1 MAKITTFSSSFP
13 GGAPVETFSGS
24 DKTEKSG
31 ADVAT
36 GSFFSRIRRESG
48 ADAGE
53 RRRHSSPAP
62 EEWEQRRVKIT
73 ALGKEVAAT
82 RSPEV
87 IREYKNQIRKLLEAV
102 IAASLREKEI
112 RFTRRVR
119 GGMPRQEVLRTVEVI
134 DEKLNLLT
142 VDLMDEQARPIR
154 ILSRINEIEGLIVD
168 LWS

>member
-31 ADVAT
+31 ADVST

-62 EEWEQRRVKIT
+62 EEWEQMRVKIT

-87 IREYKNQIRKLLEAV
+87 IREYSNQKV
-102 IAASLREKEI
+102 IGSGHSRFFAGKRDSVYKAGARRNASAGGIENG
-112 RFTRRVR
+112 R
-119 GGMPRQEVLRTVEVI
+119 GYR
-134 DEKLNLLT
+134 
-142 VDLMDEQARPIR
+142 
-154 ILSRINEIEGLIVD
+154 
-168 LWS
+168 

>member
-1 MAKITTFSSSFP
+1 MQGARRSSVRRGIS
-13 GGAPVETFSGS
+13 AQQGS
-24 DKTEKSG
+24 HQC
-31 ADVAT
+31 
-36 GSFFSRIRRESG
+36 REDWHRNVVQPEWRHG
-48 ADAGE
+48 LEEAGD

-62 EEWEQRRVKIT
+62 EEWEQMRVKIT

-168 LWS
+168 LLS